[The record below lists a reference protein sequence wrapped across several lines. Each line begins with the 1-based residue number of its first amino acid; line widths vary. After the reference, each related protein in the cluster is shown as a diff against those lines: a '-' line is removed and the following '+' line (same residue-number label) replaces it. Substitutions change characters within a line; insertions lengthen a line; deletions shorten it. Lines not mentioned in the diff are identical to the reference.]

1 MKNNH
6 SLEGAVVFL
15 IEDDS
20 DIRFLFTFIFE
31 AAGAKVCSAACLT
44 EAKSMFK
51 DYEATI
57 VISDINLPD
66 GNGLSIMQ
74 EVKNRE
80 RETGKLIP
88 TIALTGM
95 PGEQV
100 EENISAAGFKHHLCK
115 PVEIDNLME
124 MVAGLAGNSYST
136 LPLNVV
142 S

>member
-1 MKNNH
+1 VNNNH
-6 SLEGAVVFL
+6 SLEGTVVFL

-20 DIRFLFTFIFE
+20 DTRVLFTFIFE
-31 AAGAKVCSAACLT
+31 AAGAKVFSAASLS
-44 EAKSMFK
+44 EAKSLFK

-74 EVKNRE
+74 EVKNQE

-100 EENISAAGFKHHLCK
+100 DANISAAGFKHHLCK

-124 MVAGLAGNSYST
+124 MVAVLTGNSYST
-136 LPLNVV
+136 LH
-142 S
+142 